1 MPLTAGG
8 LRAQVSRDAPPPLP
22 GGYTVGEKVFFTGAS
37 CWRYRDAACLSSQT
51 HTAGRRYDHGMQGE
65 VVGPA
70 LAGKGVTVLFP
81 GDKLGISCEITEV
94 CCHHALYSNPQM
106 HLLSLWRTGEP

>member
-1 MPLTAGG
+1 MAFE
-8 LRAQVSRDAPPPLP
+8 RAQVSPKPPPPLP
-22 GGYTVGEKVFFTGAS
+22 DGYTVGEKVFFTGAS
-37 CWRYRDAACLSSQT
+37 CWRYRDVACLSSQT
-51 HTAGRRYDHGMQGE
+51 HTDGRRYNHGMQGE

-81 GDKLGISCEITEV
+81 GDKLPISCEITEV
-94 CCHHALYSNPQM
+94 RCHHALYSNPQM

>member
-1 MPLTAGG
+1 M
-8 LRAQVSRDAPPPLP
+8 
-22 GGYTVGEKVFFTGAS
+22 GEHVYFV
-37 CWRYRDAACLSSQT
+37 AASQT
-51 HTAGRRYDHGMQGE
+51 TGLDHGMQGE

-81 GDKLGISCEITEV
+81 GDKLPISCEITEV
-94 CCHHALYSNPQM
+94 RCHHALYSNPQM

>member
-1 MPLTAGG
+1 
-8 LRAQVSRDAPPPLP
+8 
-22 GGYTVGEKVFFTGAS
+22 
-37 CWRYRDAACLSSQT
+37 
-51 HTAGRRYDHGMQGE
+51 MQGE

-81 GDKLGISCEITEV
+81 GDKLPISCEITEV
-94 CCHHALYSNPQM
+94 RCHHALYSNPQM